1 MFYRMKLSPFRK
13 YFKKEAE
20 AWSIDIRQKLGLD
33 AHVACPAR
41 CVAELHGVT
50 VSPAQCLNGLVETV
64 LSDVFLDQQS
74 VTQKISWLLSADG
87 KFSAMVAIIREYKM
101 VLYNADHSPARQES
115 DIMHEL
121 AHIICEHP
129 GDCLQLNADIA
140 LRQYNTQHEEEAK
153 WLGATLQI
161 PEQGLFKLVQAG
173 LSNQAI
179 AEIYG
184 ASLEMVTFRRNK
196 LGIDLRLSRYNKFVR
211 R

>member
-1 MFYRMKLSPFRK
+1 
-13 YFKKEAE
+13 
-20 AWSIDIRQKLGLD
+20 
-33 AHVACPAR
+33 
-41 CVAELHGVT
+41 
-50 VSPAQCLNGLVETV
+50 
-64 LSDVFLDQQS
+64 
-74 VTQKISWLLSADG
+74 
-87 KFSAMVAIIREYKM
+87 M
-101 VLYNADHSPARQES
+101 VLYNANHSPARQES

-179 AEIYG
+179 AKIYG

-196 LGIDLRLSRYNKFVR
+196 LGIDIRVSRYNSSSR